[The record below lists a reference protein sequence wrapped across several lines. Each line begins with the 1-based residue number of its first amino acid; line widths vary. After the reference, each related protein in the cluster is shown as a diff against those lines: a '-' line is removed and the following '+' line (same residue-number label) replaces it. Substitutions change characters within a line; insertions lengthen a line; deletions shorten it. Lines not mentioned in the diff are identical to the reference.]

1 MVPLGENGR
10 FTCRIR
16 TDSPNSIG
24 WHVIEPGSNSS
35 FNLSPNK
42 TFDYA
47 TSIGHRMPCNTL
59 DDSCFEYFMELTL
72 KGELKANNS
81 LVQCVSDINGRI
93 HRVPDPRVSSRF
105 FVYGK

>member
-16 TDSPNSIG
+16 TNRPNSIG
-24 WHVIEPGSNSS
+24 WLVIEPGSS
-35 FNLSPNK
+35 FRLPPNR
-42 TFDYA
+42 TLDYA

-59 DDSCFEYFMELTL
+59 DDSCFDYFMEITL
-72 KGELKANNS
+72 KGELKANSS
-81 LVQCVSDINGRI
+81 LVQCVLDINGRI
-93 HRVPDPRVSSRF
+93 NHDPDPDPRVSSRF

>member
-16 TDSPNSIG
+16 TNRPNSIG
-24 WHVIEPGSNSS
+24 WLVIEPGSS
-35 FNLSPNK
+35 FRLSPNR
-42 TFDYA
+42 TLDYA
-47 TSIGHRMPCNTL
+47 TSIGHRNNTL

-81 LVQCVSDINGRI
+81 LVQCVLDINGRTRWI
-93 HRVPDPRVSSRF
+93 LDPDPRVSSRF